1 MHRVVRKF
9 LFAFFVA
16 IFVVSA
22 PLVILY
28 TAGYRLNIT
37 SRRVLQTGV
46 LAVSTVPRGVTVT
59 LDGTPLNA
67 RTPVVAQ
74 RLTAKTYDLKL
85 ERRNYHSWEQR
96 ITVHEGA
103 TTYVDA
109 RLFAISEPLALTAQ
123 DSDDLIRE
131 HKEDRFTPPT
141 DIALLDKEVQVEVWR
156 QNLEGDTLI
165 GILPPG
171 IYSVLHDDGANLLLT
186 NAHGTPYV
194 VARNGG
200 NVTQLSP
207 SLTAFSWLDES
218 QSLLWT
224 DGTEVAIYNAANGQR
239 ETITRLGTPI
249 INVAWHPS
257 GDSFF
262 YGTEQTLFAAAR
274 NQYDT
279 RPTVALA
286 ENLSL
291 TNFWLAENGRLLY
304 LVTGPNAVA
313 QLSLTE

>member
-16 IFVVSA
+16 LFVVSA

-28 TAGYRLNIT
+28 TAGYRLNVT

-46 LAVSTVPRGVTVT
+46 LALSTVPRGATVI
-59 LDGTPLNA
+59 LDNTPLNQ

-74 RLTAKTYDLKL
+74 RLAAKTYDLRL
-85 ERRNYHSWEQR
+85 ERDNYHPWEQR
-96 ITVHEGA
+96 VTVHEGS

-109 RLFAISEPLALTAQ
+109 RLFAINEPLVLTAQ
-123 DSDDLIRE
+123 TSGDLLTERE
-131 HKEDRFTPPT
+131 EDRFTPPT
-141 DIALLDKEVQVEVWR
+141 DIALIDKEVQVEIWR
-156 QNLEGDTLI
+156 QGLEGDTLI

-171 IYSVLHDDGANLLLT
+171 IYAVLHDDGANLLLT
-186 NAHGTPYV
+186 NAHNTPYV
-194 VARNGG
+194 VARSGG

-224 DGTEVAIYNAANGQR
+224 DGTEVAIYHASSGQR

-249 INVAWHPS
+249 INVAWHPT

-262 YGTEQTLFAAAR
+262 YGTAQTLFAASSA
-274 NQYDT
+274 QYDT
-279 RPTVALA
+279 RPTTTLA
-286 ENLSL
+286 DNLLL
-291 TNFWLAENGRLLY
+291 TDFWLSENGRLLY
-304 LVTGPNAVA
+304 LVSGPEAVA